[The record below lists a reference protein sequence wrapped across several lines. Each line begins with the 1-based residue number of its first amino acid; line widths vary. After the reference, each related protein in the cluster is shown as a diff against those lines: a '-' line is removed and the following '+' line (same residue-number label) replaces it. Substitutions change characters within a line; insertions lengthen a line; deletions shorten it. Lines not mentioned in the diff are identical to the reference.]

1 MELDA
6 KVVVDMVSNFTVL
19 LSLMTDCKE
28 FMGRIS

>member
-19 LSLMTDCKE
+19 LSLVIDCKE
-28 FMGRIS
+28 FMGRIP